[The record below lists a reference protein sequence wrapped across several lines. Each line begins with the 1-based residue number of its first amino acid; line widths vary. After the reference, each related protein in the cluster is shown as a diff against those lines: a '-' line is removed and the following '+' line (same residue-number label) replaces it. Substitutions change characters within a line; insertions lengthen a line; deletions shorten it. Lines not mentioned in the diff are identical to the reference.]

1 MTQMRHMLAR
11 TPPGE
16 RAEGQGYAVPA
27 VTFDRRLALF
37 FLLIAL
43 VPTGALVGILLFV
56 SEDSRRGKAD
66 ARLAAGLETA
76 VAVYGDHVAIA
87 TNQAQRLAR
96 NRSLG
101 EAVRADDLVRLA
113 SFATEAAGSAR
124 VVRIEVTNPARQ
136 VIASAGPPDAV
147 GFAQVSLT
155 QGGTPV
161 GTLRVSS
168 TDADRYVDTV
178 RSLTQRDLVFNR
190 AGAPLAS
197 TVTPP
202 EVDLEAGETE
212 DVEADDRELRAHL
225 LYLNPDDQEAVLILG
240 PRKEGGVLGI
250 GRPATGILIL
260 FLAVAVILAWAL
272 ARALTRLHNRVAEQ
286 AITDPLTGLWNR
298 RYMAETLDREVSRAL
313 RFGHPISLI
322 ILDIDD
328 FKAINDRRGH
338 LQGDR
343 VLEAVADVVR
353 DATRSID
360 VAARYGGDE
369 LALILVETDR
379 NGATVLAERLCE
391 AARET
396 EIPLRESGGAM
407 SVTLS
412 VGVATIPD
420 AADGLESLV
429 DSADRALLR
438 AKKAGKNQIRT
449 APAKRTRRPGR
460 NRTGPSR
467 VTGGRGRSAKH

>member
-1 MTQMRHMLAR
+1 
-11 TPPGE
+11 
-16 RAEGQGYAVPA
+16 
-27 VTFDRRLALF
+27 
-37 FLLIAL
+37 
-43 VPTGALVGILLFV
+43 
-56 SEDSRRGKAD
+56 
-66 ARLAAGLETA
+66 
-76 VAVYGDHVAIA
+76 VAIA
-87 TNQAQRLAR
+87 TNQAHRLAR

-124 VVRIEVTNPARQ
+124 VVRIEVTNPAGQ

-147 GFAQVSLT
+147 GFAQVGLT
-155 QGGTPV
+155 RGDTPM
-161 GTLRVSS
+161 GTLRISS
-168 TDADRYVDTV
+168 ADADRYVDTV
-178 RSLTQRDLVFNR
+178 RRLTERDLVLNR
-190 AGAPLAS
+190 AGAPIAS

-202 EVDLEAGETE
+202 EVDLNAGETE

-225 LYLNPDDQEAVLILG
+225 LDLNSDDQEAVLILG

-272 ARALTRLHNRVAEQ
+272 ARALTRLHDRVAEQ

-322 ILDIDD
+322 ILDVDD
-328 FKAINDRRGH
+328 FKDINDGRGH

-396 EIPLRESGGAM
+396 EIPLRESGGTM

-460 NRTGPSR
+460 NRTGPIR
-467 VTGGRGRSAKH
+467 ATGGRGRAAKH

>member
-1 MTQMRHMLAR
+1 MGHMLAR
-11 TPPGE
+11 TPRGK

-27 VTFDRRLALF
+27 VTFGRRLALF

-76 VAVYGDHVAIA
+76 VAVYGSHLAVA
-87 TNQAQRLAR
+87 TNQARRLAR
-96 NRSLG
+96 DPGLG
-101 EAVRADDLVRLA
+101 EAVREDDLARLA
-113 SFATEAAGSAR
+113 SFVREAARIPRVAR
-124 VVRIEVTNPARQ
+124 VEVTNPAGQ
-136 VIASAGPPDAV
+136 VIASAGAPDAV
-147 GFAQVSLT
+147 AFAHIGLSR
-155 QGGTPV
+155 GDAPM
-161 GTLRVSS
+161 GTLRISS
-168 TDADRYVDTV
+168 IAADGYVGTV
-178 RSLTQRDLVFNR
+178 RRLTKRDLVLNR
-190 AGAPLAS
+190 AGVPLAS

-202 EVDLEAGETE
+202 EVGLDPGETE
-212 DVEADDRELRAHL
+212 DVKTDGRELRAHL
-225 LYLNPDDQEAVLILG
+225 LDLNPTDQEAVLILG

-250 GRPATGILIL
+250 GRPATGILIW
-260 FLAVAVILAWAL
+260 FLAIAVILAWAL
-272 ARALTRLHNRVAEQ
+272 ARALTRLHDRVAEQ

-322 ILDIDD
+322 ILDVDD

-338 LQGDR
+338 LQGDL
-343 VLEAVADVVR
+343 VLEAVADIVR

-379 NGATVLAERLCE
+379 DGAAALAERLRE
-391 AARET
+391 AARDT
-396 EIPLRESGGAM
+396 EIPLRESAGAM

-420 AADGLESLV
+420 SAEDLESLV
-429 DSADRALLR
+429 DSADRALLL

-449 APAKRTRRPGR
+449 APAMRTPRPGTAR
-460 NRTGPSR
+460 RRTQAI
-467 VTGGRGRSAKH
+467 GGRGRTAKH

>member
-1 MTQMRHMLAR
+1 MLAR
-11 TPPGE
+11 TPLGK

-27 VTFDRRLALF
+27 VTFGRRLALF

-43 VPTGALVGILLFV
+43 VPTSALVGILLFV

-76 VAVYGDHVAIA
+76 VAVYGNRVAIA

-101 EAVRADDLVRLA
+101 KAVRDDDLATLA
-113 SFATEAAGSAR
+113 SFATETAGSAR
-124 VVRIEVTNPARQ
+124 VVRIEVTNPVGK

-147 GFAQVSLT
+147 AFAQVGLT
-155 QGGTPV
+155 RGGTPV
-161 GTLRVSS
+161 GTLRISS
-168 TDADRYVDTV
+168 TDADSYVHTV
-178 RSLTQRDLVFNR
+178 RSLTERDLVLNR

-202 EVDLEAGETE
+202 GVDLDAGETE
-212 DVEADDRELRAHL
+212 DVETDDRELRAHL
-225 LYLNPDDQEAVLILG
+225 LDLNPDDQEAVLILG

-250 GRPATGILIL
+250 GRPATAILIS
-260 FLAVAVILAWAL
+260 FLVVAVTLAWAL
-272 ARALTRLHNRVAEQ
+272 ARALTRLHDRVAEQ

-298 RYMAETLDREVSRAL
+298 RYMAEMLDREVSRAL

-322 ILDIDD
+322 ILDVDD

-338 LQGDR
+338 LQGDL
-343 VLEAVADVVR
+343 VLEAVAGVVR

-369 LALILVETDR
+369 LALIIVETDR

-396 EIPLRESGGAM
+396 EIPLRESAGTM

-420 AADGLESLV
+420 SADDLESLV

-449 APAKRTRRPGR
+449 APAKRRARRPSAAR
-460 NRTGPSR
+460 RRSR
-467 VTGGRGRSAKH
+467 VAGGRGRAAKG